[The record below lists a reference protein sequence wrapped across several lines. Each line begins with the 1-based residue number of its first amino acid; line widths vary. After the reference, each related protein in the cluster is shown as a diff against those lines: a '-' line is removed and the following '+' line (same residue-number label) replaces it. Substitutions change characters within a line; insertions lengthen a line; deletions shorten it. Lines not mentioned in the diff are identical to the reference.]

1 MGDCGRNALHWA
13 IHMKQSDIV
22 AFLLIKGTNP
32 TAITLD
38 GYTPLQ
44 LAVLQHDPAIVSL
57 LLEQPKLDPNQM
69 TSHGTALHLAV
80 RNEDVKCL

>member
-13 IHMKQSDIV
+13 IHMKHTDIV

-32 TAITLD
+32 KAPTLD

-44 LAVLQHDPAIVSL
+44 LAVQH
-57 LLEQPKLDPNQM
+57 
-69 TSHGTALHLAV
+69 H
-80 RNEDVKCL
+80 